1 MQRSPSRRALFAAL
15 ALALAGVGVSCLLLV
30 RAWSG
35 GPDIDAGDFGA
46 DPGSGT
52 IFSGP
57 PAALEPPPSDSTRE
71 AAPTA
76 PDAVPRPVTL
86 SLTRLGIHAP
96 VDPVGVSADG
106 QVTVPADPGR
116 VGWYRYSPPPGSSTG
131 SSVIVGH
138 VDSAGRGLGV
148 LVALRDLRQ
157 GDRVEVERADGS
169 DVDYRVISRRTLGK
183 RALARSDTFRTD
195 GQAVLSLVTC
205 TGPYLPEEGGYQNN
219 LVVTAAEVPK

>member
-1 MQRSPSRRALFAAL
+1 MQRSSSRHVLLAAL
-15 ALALAGVGVSCLLLV
+15 ALALTGVGVSCLLLV

-35 GPDIDAGDFGA
+35 GSDIDAADFGA
-46 DPGSGT
+46 NPGSGT
-52 IFSGP
+52 SFSRS
-57 PAALEPPPSDSTRE
+57 PAALEPPAPSSTRE
-71 AAPTA
+71 AAPTPPA
-76 PDAVPRPVTL
+76 PVPRPVTL

-116 VGWYRYSPPPGSSTG
+116 VGWYRYSPPPGASTG

-138 VDSAGRGLGV
+138 VDSVGRGLGV
-148 LVALRDLRQ
+148 LLALRDLRQ

-169 DVDYRVISRRTLGK
+169 AVGYRVISRHTVGK
-183 RALARSDTFRTD
+183 RDLAKSDTFRTA
-195 GQAVLSLVTC
+195 GRAVLSLVTC
-205 TGPYLPEEGGYQNN
+205 TGPYLPDRGGYQNN